1 MIAQTPHAARL
12 DSLSAPLQHAA
23 VELFRGTMAR
33 HKLIVYRDDHAGKS
47 QPISFDGDR
56 WREFVPIRVP

>member
-1 MIAQTPHAARL
+1 
-12 DSLSAPLQHAA
+12 
-23 VELFRGTMAR
+23 MAR

-56 WREFVPIRVP
+56 WREFVSDSSAWTVLWFVNVLPPGSVAVVD